1 MTGVELVTVGV
12 AAVVAGAVNALAGG
26 GTLLTFPVLLAVG
39 VPALAANITNT
50 VALCPGYL
58 GGALAQAG
66 RLRGDRRELYVFG
79 LAGALGGFA
88 GGLLLLHSGQET
100 FRALVPYLILLAA
113 GLLAAEAPVRKW
125 QERRNSPG
133 GGLPV
138 PSGGKVLP
146 VFLASI
152 YGGYFGAGLS
162 VIVLAVLAL
171 VSHESLTRLNAR
183 KQVIA
188 LCVNVAA
195 ALLFL
200 FSGKIVWSAGVVMA
214 IGALAGGGMGGLLAD
229 RVPPQVLR
237 TIVVVFG
244 VVVAVIYFVR
254 QRASA

>member
-1 MTGVELVTVGV
+1 MTGVELVVVGV

-58 GGALAQAG
+58 GGALAQAQ
-66 RLRGDRRELYVFG
+66 RLRGERRRLHVFG
-79 LAGALGGFA
+79 LAGALGGLG
-88 GGLLLLHSGQET
+88 GGLLLLRSGQAT
-100 FRALVPYLILLAA
+100 FRVLVPYLILVAA
-113 GLLAAEAPVRKW
+113 GLLAAEAPVRRW
-125 QERRNSPG
+125 QERRNLPSPG
-133 GGLPV
+133 RLV
-138 PSGGKVLP
+138 PSVWKALP

-171 VSHESLTRLNAR
+171 VSNESLTRLNAL
-183 KQVIA
+183 KQVIS
-188 LCVNVAA
+188 LCANVAA
-195 ALLFL
+195 ALLFF
-200 FSGKIVWSAGVVMA
+200 FSGKIVWPAAVVMA
-214 IGALAGGGMGGLLAD
+214 LGALAGGGIGGLLAD

-237 TIVVVFG
+237 RIVVVFG

-254 QRASA
+254 